1 MEDMGFIVLVYW
13 WVLFLVFS
21 LMAVVFTLKKKPRYA
36 PSLEYVKAR
45 LKVQRWLQTRD
56 FSGQTKMDQI
66 LRLLRLVL

>member
-1 MEDMGFIVLVYW
+1 MDLTVFIYW
-13 WVLFLVFS
+13 WVLFLIFS
-21 LMAVVFTLKKKPRYA
+21 LMVVGFALKKKPRYA

-66 LRLLRLVL
+66 LRLLRLVI